1 MPTFAEKS
9 MSNLKN
15 SETTGCGLQLDTP
28 AFNLPPD
35 LEAHEPP
42 EARGLARDEV
52 RLMVSYL
59 SSNRV
64 VHTRFR
70 RIGSFLAAGD
80 VVVINTSGTLNAAL
94 NAARSDGTAIELHL
108 STRLPADMWIVELR
122 LPGEKGTQPFLQA
135 TRGEMLRLPEGATV
149 TLLAPHTPD
158 RLSAPNGPT
167 RLWLATL
174 KVPGPLPDYLDYHGF
189 PIRYGY
195 VRQFWPG
202 EYYQTV
208 YATEPGSAEMPS

>member
-59 SSNRV
+59 SSNRI

-70 RIGSFLAAGD
+70 QIGSFLTAGD

-94 NAARSDGTAIELHL
+94 NATRSDGTPIELHL
-108 STRLPADMWIVELR
+108 STHLPANLWSVELR
-122 LPGEKGTQPFLQA
+122 QLSDKGTQPFYQA
-135 TRGEMLRLPEGATV
+135 TRGEMLQLPEGAAV
-149 TLLAPHTPD
+149 TLLAPYTAD
-158 RLSAPNGPT
+158 RFTA
-167 RLWLATL
+167 
-174 KVPGPLPDYLDYHGF
+174 
-189 PIRYGY
+189 
-195 VRQFWPG
+195 
-202 EYYQTV
+202 
-208 YATEPGSAEMPS
+208 